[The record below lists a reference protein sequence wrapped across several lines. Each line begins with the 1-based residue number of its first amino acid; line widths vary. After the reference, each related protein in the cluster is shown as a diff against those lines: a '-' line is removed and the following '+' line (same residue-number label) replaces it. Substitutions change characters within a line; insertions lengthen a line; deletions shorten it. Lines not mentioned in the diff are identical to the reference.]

1 MKFTD
6 GFWEMKPEF
15 TPYHAAEIRDFSV
28 DTDHESYS
36 NSVTLYCPF
45 KRAISR
51 GDTLNTGQLTVT
63 CSSPFE
69 DVIRIKVVN
78 FAGLNEKNPQFKIS
92 DEKTFCDIL
101 YDESTICLKTG
112 KLQMKCAKYP
122 FSLSFF
128 GDGKRITGIGY
139 KSLSM
144 MKRND
149 GTRFLNVGLD
159 LSVGELIYGLGER
172 FTQLVKNGQVI
183 DIWNEDGGTSSQI
196 SYKNIPFYMT
206 NSGYG
211 VFVNTPGK
219 ISFEVASEKV
229 EQVEF
234 SVMDEEVEFFIIY
247 GPTPKE
253 VLKKYTYLTGR
264 PAVPPPWSFG
274 LWLSTSFTTD
284 YDEDT
289 INSFLD
295 GMEQRRIPLSV
306 FHFDCFW
313 MKEYQWCNF
322 EWDRDMFPDPVG
334 MLERLKNR
342 GLKVCVWINPYIAQ
356 KSPLFKEGKENGYLL
371 LDEKGNVFQW
381 DRWQAGM
388 GLVDFTNPKAV
399 KWFQSKLEKLLDMG
413 VDCFKTDFGERIPV
427 DVKYYD
433 GSNPEKMHNYYT
445 YLYNKC
451 VFELLLKKRGH
462 KDAVVFARSATATCQ
477 QFPVHWGGD
486 CTASYISMAE
496 SLRGG
501 LSLASSGFGFWSH
514 DIGGFESESSPDI
527 YKRWIAF
534 GLLSSHSRLHGSTS
548 YRVPWNYDEE
558 SCGVLNFFTRLKCSL
573 MPYIYDKA
581 CEVNETG
588 VPLMRPMH
596 VEFPEDFNC
605 GYLERQYMFGDR
617 LLVAPVFSEDHN
629 VVFYLPEGSWTH
641 LLSNKKVCGGKW
653 IEEEYDYFSLPLF
666 VRENSIVP
674 IGAIDDRPDYDY
686 KDGVAFHVFELKD
699 RAQASVRNLDG
710 KIGAKIEAIV
720 HYKDSA
726 GNDGKSVREKS
737 YIQFKCDTD
746 RDFKIVLRGIKP
758 EEIETQG
765 AKILSSPEGTVLLPI
780 NDSFKVYFK

>member
-15 TPYHAAEIRDFSV
+15 TPYHAAEIRDFSI
-28 DTDHESYS
+28 DFDAKHNS
-36 NSVTLYCPF
+36 NSLTLYCPF
-45 KRAISR
+45 KRVISR

-63 CSSPFE
+63 FSSPFE

-78 FAGLNEKNPQFKIS
+78 YAGINEKSPEFKIKE
-92 DEKTFCDIL
+92 DKTLCDIS
-101 YDESTICLKTG
+101 YSENTISLRTG
-112 KLQMKCAKYP
+112 KLKMICSKYP
-122 FSLSFF
+122 FSLSFY
-128 GDGKRITGIGY
+128 GDDKKITSTGY
-139 KSLSM
+139 KSLSV

-149 GTRFLNVGLD
+149 GVRFLNIGLD
-159 LSVGELIYGLGER
+159 LSVGELVYGLGER
-172 FTQLVKNGQVI
+172 FTNFIKNGQVV
-183 DIWNEDGGTSSQI
+183 DIWNEDGGTSSEI
-196 SYKNIPFYMT
+196 AYKNIPFYMT
-206 NSGYG
+206 NKGYG
-211 VFVNTPGK
+211 VFVNHCGK
-219 ISFEVASEKV
+219 VSFEVASEKV
-229 EQVEF
+229 EQVQF
-234 SVMDEEVEFFIIY
+234 SVMDEEIEYFIIY

-253 VLKKYTYLTGR
+253 ILSKYTLLTGR

-284 YDEDT
+284 YDEKT

-295 GMEQRRIPLSV
+295 GMEQRNIPLSV

-322 EWDRDMFPDPVG
+322 EWDKDMFPDPEG
-334 MLERLKNR
+334 MLKRLKDR
-342 GLKVCVWINPYIAQ
+342 GLKICVWINPYIAQ

-371 LDEKGNVFQW
+371 LDKRGNVFQW

-388 GLVDFTNPKAV
+388 ALVDFTNPKACE
-399 KWFQSKLEKLLDMG
+399 WFQSKLEKLLDIG

-433 GSNPEKMHNYYT
+433 NSNPEKMHNFYT

-451 VFELLLKKRGH
+451 VFDLLLRKKGE
-462 KDAVVFARSATATCQ
+462 KEAVVFARSATATCQ

-486 CTASYISMAE
+486 CTATYISMAE

-501 LSLASSGFGFWSH
+501 LSLVTSGFGFWSH

-558 SCGVLNFFTRLKCSL
+558 SCRVLNFFTRLKCSL
-573 MPYIYDKA
+573 MPYIFDKA

-588 VPLMRPMH
+588 TPLMRPMH
-596 VEFPEDFNC
+596 FEFPKDYTC
-605 GYLERQYMFGDR
+605 GYLERQYMFGDKI
-617 LLVAPVFSEDHN
+617 LVAPVLSEDN
-629 VVFYLPEGSWTH
+629 KVAFYLPEGTWTH
-641 LLSNKKVCGGKW
+641 LLSNKKIIGGKW

-666 VRENSIVP
+666 VRENSIIP
-674 IGAIDDRPDYDY
+674 IGSVDNKPDYDY
-686 KDGVAFHVFELKD
+686 KDGTAFHVFELKGS
-699 RAQASVRNLDG
+699 AQANVRNLDG
-710 KIGAKIEAIV
+710 SIGACIKASINYSDSLSESNTPNKKKYIEFNCISD
-720 HYKDSA
+720 K
-726 GNDGKSVREKS
+726 
-737 YIQFKCDTD
+737 
-746 RDFKIVLRGIKP
+746 DFKIVLRGIKA
-758 EEIETQG
+758 EEIETND
-765 AKILSSPEGTVLLPI
+765 AKILNSPEGAVLLP
-780 NDSFKVYFK
+780 FKNNFNVYFK